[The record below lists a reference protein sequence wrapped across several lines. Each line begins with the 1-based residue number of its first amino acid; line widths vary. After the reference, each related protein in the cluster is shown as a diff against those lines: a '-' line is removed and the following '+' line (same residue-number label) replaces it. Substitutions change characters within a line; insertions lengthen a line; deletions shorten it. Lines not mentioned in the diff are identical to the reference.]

1 MALSRRASMLAA
13 SLVVLICAFGIVF
26 AQAAQ
31 AAWPGN
37 NGRIV
42 FYKTDF
48 VAMGSHI
55 YSMTSQGHDQT
66 DLTAAGGTSL
76 FDIQPSV
83 SADGKR
89 IAFTR
94 AEVIDPIAFTLTGQ
108 LWTMNIDGSHQ
119 TDISNN
125 GALASESGPSWTED
139 GSKILFV
146 RQPSGSFPGDAGP
159 GPASAGGSIWIRNAN
174 GTGTPRQLT
183 SGPHDAN
190 PVMSPDSDLIA
201 FSRPTNGVRHL
212 FVMKA
217 DGTGSLRDLGAGSK
231 PDWSPDSKRLVYGQG
246 GFGPIKVINVSDP
259 TQVQTLA
266 GFGNEAPVW
275 SPDGTQIA
283 YMHCISF
290 NAPCQIALMSATG
303 QNKHDITSDR
313 SKTNQKPDWQSVNAT
328 EDRPAG
334 H

>member
-1 MALSRRASMLAA
+1 
-13 SLVVLICAFGIVF
+13 
-26 AQAAQ
+26 
-31 AAWPGN
+31 
-37 NGRIV
+37 
-42 FYKTDF
+42 
-48 VAMGSHI
+48 
-55 YSMTSQGHDQT
+55 
-66 DLTAAGGTSL
+66 
-76 FDIQPSV
+76 
-83 SADGKR
+83 
-89 IAFTR
+89 
-94 AEVIDPIAFTLTGQ
+94 
-108 LWTMNIDGSHQ
+108 
-119 TDISNN
+119 
-125 GALASESGPSWTED
+125 
-139 GSKILFV
+139 
-146 RQPSGSFPGDAGP
+146 
-159 GPASAGGSIWIRNAN
+159 
-174 GTGTPRQLT
+174 
-183 SGPHDAN
+183 
-190 PVMSPDSDLIA
+190 MSPDGDLIA